1 MEERL
6 KDLTTHFEFQEVFS
20 KELAQEYA
28 SESQIEMSPSLSAS
42 ILSVPSELDIP
53 REPILTPSALDVSLS
68 GIQLFSIQI
77 QSKEATIDEN
87 NM

>member
-1 MEERL
+1 
-6 KDLTTHFEFQEVFS
+6 
-20 KELAQEYA
+20 
-28 SESQIEMSPSLSAS
+28 MSPSLSAS